1 MRTLRLTVGCAVMAL
16 VWAAGMAQAA
26 TEAAVRKEMTALY
39 NQFAK
44 DFKAKNTRALTARL
58 TSDFQMKTPE
68 GQTLNRQQA
77 VATMTGMMNSVKR
90 VKSYSYKFDKI
101 VPKGNTALVT
111 VTEKYSLVVADP
123 QGGEHSLDGTGQSR
137 ETFVKTGKGWRLKRS
152 EGLKNSLT
160 LDGQPFQGG

>member
-1 MRTLRLTVGCAVMAL
+1 MKTLRLTVSCAVAAIVL
-16 VWAAGMAQAA
+16 AAGMAQAA

-44 DFKAKNTRALTARL
+44 DFKAKNIKGVTARL
-58 TSDFQMKTPE
+58 APDFQMKTPE

-77 VATMTGMMNSVKR
+77 VAAMSGMMNSVKR

-111 VTEKYSLVVADP
+111 VTEKYSLIVADP
-123 QGGEHSLDGTGQSR
+123 QGGEHTMDGTGQSR
-137 ETFVKTGKGWRLKRS
+137 ETFVKTAKGWQLKRS
-152 EGLKNSLT
+152 DGLKNSLT
-160 LDGQPFQGG
+160 LDGQPFPGG